1 MAYTLEDFK
10 NNERTKYLV
19 NTYEDLIKQ
28 REESLALVDD
38 PDLGAIAK
46 EEVSKLDIQI
56 SEEFTKLSNLLTEA
70 VEEEEK
76 PKAMILEIQGGAG
89 GDESSLFAAEL
100 ALMYQNYAESRNF
113 GWEKLDESV
122 SDVGGYK
129 DVQFEVRGKDAYDTF
144 KYETGVHRVQ
154 RIPETEKNGR
164 VHTSTVTVSVMP
176 IRANKKV
183 DINPSDLE
191 FETSRSGGAGGQN
204 VNKVETAV
212 RVIHKPTGIA
222 IRCTI
227 ERSQLKNR
235 ERALQMLQARLD
247 QMAQEEDDK
256 KHADEKR
263 SQVGTG
269 DRSEKIRTYNFP
281 QDRVTDHRIRQ
292 SWHGLPKI
300 MEGNMGPIVEALSN
314 FTHTSPEG
322 YAPSQGAAGAHSAGQ
337 AGEFGDEEE
346 E

>member
-1 MAYTLEDFK
+1 MTIEDFK
-10 NNERTKYLV
+10 SNPRTMYTAQEYERLSMSLREAEEMLADPAMAELAQMEVDSLTPQLEV
-19 NTYEDLIKQ
+19 LWKQ
-28 REESLALVDD
+28 MEETFEA
-38 PDLGAIAK
+38 AK
-46 EEVSKLDIQI
+46 
-56 SEEFTKLSNLLTEA
+56 
-70 VEEEEK
+70 EEEEK

-100 ALMYQNYAESRNF
+100 ALMYQNYAESR
-113 GWEKLDESV
+113 GWGWNKLDESV

-129 DVQFEVRGKDAYDTF
+129 DVSFEVKGRDAYDALRF
-144 KYETGVHRVQ
+144 ETGVHRVQ

-176 IRANKKV
+176 IRTVKKV
-183 DINPSDLE
+183 TIPMSDLE

-227 ERSQLKNR
+227 ERSQLKNK
-235 ERALQMLQARLD
+235 ERALEMLQAKLD
-247 QMAQEEDDK
+247 QLAQEEDDK
-256 KHADEKR
+256 KHADAKKA
-263 SQVGTG
+263 QVGTG

-300 MEGNMGPIVEALSN
+300 MEGNFAPIAEALQN
-314 FTHTSPEG
+314 FT
-322 YAPSQGAAGAHSAGQ
+322 
-337 AGEFGDEEE
+337 GEFGDAGDDE
-346 E
+346 

>member
-1 MAYTLEDFK
+1 MDLESFK
-10 NNERTKYLV
+10 SNPRTMYIAQEYERLLSARSEAEALLDDGDMKELAQSEV
-19 NTYEDLIKQ
+19 EILIPQLEALWKQMEDQAEAAKQ
-28 REESLALVDD
+28 AEEA
-38 PDLGAIAK
+38 
-46 EEVSKLDIQI
+46 
-56 SEEFTKLSNLLTEA
+56 
-70 VEEEEK
+70 

-100 ALMYQNYAESRNF
+100 ALMYQNYAQERN
-113 GWEKLDESV
+113 WSWTKLDESL

-129 DVQFEVRGKDAYDTF
+129 DVSFEVKGKGCYEALKF
-144 KYETGVHRVQ
+144 ETGVHRVQ

-164 VHTSTVTVSVMP
+164 VHTSTVTVSSMP
-176 IRANKKV
+176 IRQATKV
-183 DINPSDLE
+183 TIPASDLE

-227 ERSQLKNR
+227 ERSQLKNK
-235 ERALQMLQARLD
+235 ERALEMLQAKLD
-247 QMAQEEDDK
+247 QLAQEEDDK
-256 KHADEKR
+256 KHASEKK

-281 QDRVTDHRIRQ
+281 QDRVTDHRIRE

-300 MEGNMGPIVEALSN
+300 MIGNMGPIVEALQN
-314 FTHTSPEG
+314 FT
-322 YAPSQGAAGAHSAGQ
+322 
-337 AGEFGDEEE
+337 GEFGDITDEE
-346 E
+346 

>member
-1 MAYTLEDFK
+1 MTLEDFK
-10 NNERTKYLV
+10 TNPRTMYTALEYERLLKSKGEAEALLADESMKELAQEELSSLV
-19 NTYEDLIKQ
+19 PQLEALWKQ
-28 REESLALVDD
+28 MQDTAQ
-38 PDLGAIAK
+38 AA
-46 EEVSKLDIQI
+46 Q
-56 SEEFTKLSNLLTEA
+56 
-70 VEEEEK
+70 EEEEK
-76 PKAMILEIQGGAG
+76 PKSLILEIQGGAG

-100 ALMYQNYAESRNF
+100 ALMYQNFVEAK
-113 GWEKLDESV
+113 GWGWNKLDESI

-129 DVQFEVRGKDAYDTF
+129 DVSFEIKGRDAYDSLRF
-144 KYETGVHRVQ
+144 ETGVHRVQ

-176 IRANKKV
+176 IRSQTKV
-183 DINPSDLE
+183 TIPASDLE

-227 ERSQLKNR
+227 ERSQLKNK
-235 ERALQMLQARLD
+235 ERAVQMLQAKLD
-247 QMAQEEDDK
+247 QMAQEEDDR
-256 KHADEKR
+256 KHASEKK

-300 MEGNMGPIVEALSN
+300 MEGNIQPIVEALQN
-314 FTHTSPEG
+314 FT
-322 YAPSQGAAGAHSAGQ
+322 
-337 AGEFGDEEE
+337 GEFGDAEEE
-346 E
+346 IV

>member
-1 MAYTLEDFK
+1 MYTALEYERLLNAK
-10 NNERTKYLV
+10 NDAETLLSDEAMKELAQIEIEALDHQMQSLWKQM
-19 NTYEDLIKQ
+19 EDTA
-28 REESLALVDD
+28 EA
-38 PDLGAIAK
+38 AK
-46 EEVSKLDIQI
+46 
-56 SEEFTKLSNLLTEA
+56 
-70 VEEEEK
+70 EEEEK

-100 ALMYQNYAESRNF
+100 ALMYQNYAEVR
-113 GWEKLDESV
+113 GWGWNKLDESV

-129 DVQFEVRGKDAYDTF
+129 DVSFEVKGRDAYDAL

-176 IRANKKV
+176 IRTVKKV
-183 DINPSDLE
+183 TIPTSDLE

-235 ERALQMLQARLD
+235 ERALEMLQAKLD
-247 QMAQEEDDK
+247 QLAQEEDDK
-256 KHADEKR
+256 KHSDEKR

-300 MEGNMGPIVEALSN
+300 MEGSMGPIVDALQN
-314 FTHTSPEG
+314 FT
-322 YAPSQGAAGAHSAGQ
+322 
-337 AGEFGDEEE
+337 GEFGDSGDDE
-346 E
+346 

>member
-1 MAYTLEDFK
+1 MTIEDFK
-10 NNERTKYLV
+10 SNPRTTYLAQEYERLLRSK
-19 NTYEDLIKQ
+19 E
-28 REESLALVDD
+28 EAESLLAD
-38 PDLGAIAK
+38 PSMDELAQAEIEILIPQIETLWKQMEEVAK
-46 EEVSKLDIQI
+46 E
-56 SEEFTKLSNLLTEA
+56 A
-70 VEEEEK
+70 REEEEK
-76 PKAMILEIQGGAG
+76 PKSMILEIQGGAG

-100 ALMYQNYAESRNF
+100 ALMYQNYAESRNW
-113 GWEKLDESV
+113 GWNKLDDSL

-129 DVQFEVRGKDAYDTF
+129 DVSFEVKGKGAYDAF
-144 KYETGVHRVQ
+144 RFETGVHRVQ

-176 IRANKKV
+176 IRTIKKV
-183 DINPSDLE
+183 NIPMSDLE

-227 ERSQLKNR
+227 ERSQLKNK
-235 ERALQMLQARLD
+235 ERALEMLQAKLD

-256 KHADEKR
+256 KHASEKKA
-263 SQVGTG
+263 QVGTG

-300 MEGNMGPIVEALSN
+300 MEGNFAPIAEALQN
-314 FTHTSPEG
+314 FT
-322 YAPSQGAAGAHSAGQ
+322 
-337 AGEFGDEEE
+337 GEFSDVGEE
-346 E
+346 

>member
-1 MAYTLEDFK
+1 MDLESFK
-10 NNERTKYLV
+10 QNPRTMYIAQEYERLLNV
-19 NTYEDLIKQ
+19 
-28 REESLALVDD
+28 
-38 PDLGAIAK
+38 K
-46 EEVSKLDIQI
+46 EEAETLLADTKDDMEMKELAQGEIDTLLPQI
-56 SEEFTKLSNLLTEA
+56 DSLWKQMEETAEA
-70 VEEEEK
+70 AKEEEEK

-100 ALMYQNYAESRNF
+100 ALMYQNYAEVR
-113 GWEKLDESV
+113 GWGWNKLDESV

-129 DVQFEVRGKDAYDTF
+129 DVSFEVKGRDAYDALRF
-144 KYETGVHRVQ
+144 ETGVHRVQ

-176 IRANKKV
+176 IRTVKKV
-183 DINPSDLE
+183 TIPPSDLE

-227 ERSQLKNR
+227 ERSQLKNK
-235 ERALQMLQARLD
+235 ERAVEMLQAKLD
-247 QMAQEEDDK
+247 QLAQEEDDK
-256 KHADEKR
+256 KHSDAKK

-292 SWHGLPKI
+292 NWHGLPKI
-300 MEGNMGPIVEALSN
+300 MEGNIGPVVDALQN
-314 FTHTSPEG
+314 FT
-322 YAPSQGAAGAHSAGQ
+322 
-337 AGEFGDEEE
+337 GEFGDGEE
-346 E
+346 

>member
-1 MAYTLEDFK
+1 MDLESFKSNPRTMYTALEYERLLNAK
-10 NNERTKYLV
+10 NDAETLLSDEAMKELAQIEIEALDHQMQSLWKQM
-19 NTYEDLIKQ
+19 EDTA
-28 REESLALVDD
+28 EA
-38 PDLGAIAK
+38 AK
-46 EEVSKLDIQI
+46 
-56 SEEFTKLSNLLTEA
+56 
-70 VEEEEK
+70 EEEEK

-100 ALMYQNYAESRNF
+100 ALMYQNYAEER
-113 GWEKLDESV
+113 GWGWNKLDESV

-129 DVQFEVRGKDAYDTF
+129 DVSFEVKGRDAYDAL

-176 IRANKKV
+176 IRTVKKV
-183 DINPSDLE
+183 TIPTSDLE

-235 ERALQMLQARLD
+235 ERALEMLQAKLD
-247 QMAQEEDDK
+247 QLAQEEDDK
-256 KHADEKR
+256 KHSDEKR

-300 MEGNMGPIVEALSN
+300 MEGSMGQIVDALQN
-314 FTHTSPEG
+314 FT
-322 YAPSQGAAGAHSAGQ
+322 
-337 AGEFGDEEE
+337 GEFGDSGDDE
-346 E
+346 

>member
-1 MAYTLEDFK
+1 MLADPAMAELAQMEVDSLTPQLEV
-10 NNERTKYLV
+10 LW
-19 NTYEDLIKQ
+19 KQ
-28 REESLALVDD
+28 MEETFEA
-38 PDLGAIAK
+38 AK
-46 EEVSKLDIQI
+46 
-56 SEEFTKLSNLLTEA
+56 
-70 VEEEEK
+70 EEEEK

-100 ALMYQNYAESRNF
+100 ALMYQNYAESR
-113 GWEKLDESV
+113 GWGWNKLDESV

-129 DVQFEVRGKDAYDTF
+129 DVSFEVKGRDAYDALRF
-144 KYETGVHRVQ
+144 ETGVHRVQ

-176 IRANKKV
+176 IRTVKKV
-183 DINPSDLE
+183 TIPMSDLE

-227 ERSQLKNR
+227 ERSQLKNK
-235 ERALQMLQARLD
+235 ERALEMLQAKLD
-247 QMAQEEDDK
+247 QLAQEEDDK
-256 KHADEKR
+256 KHADAKKA
-263 SQVGTG
+263 QVGTG

-300 MEGNMGPIVEALSN
+300 MEGNFAPIAEALQN
-314 FTHTSPEG
+314 FT
-322 YAPSQGAAGAHSAGQ
+322 
-337 AGEFGDEEE
+337 GEFGDADEE
-346 E
+346 

>member
-1 MAYTLEDFK
+1 MTIDDFK
-10 NNERTKYLV
+10 SNPRTTYLV
-19 NTYEDLIKQ
+19 QEYERLLNSKVEAETLLADLSMKELAESEIATLTPQ
-28 REESLALVDD
+28 LESLWKQMEETAEV
-38 PDLGAIAK
+38 AK
-46 EEVSKLDIQI
+46 EAEV
-56 SEEFTKLSNLLTEA
+56 A
-70 VEEEEK
+70 

-100 ALMYQNYAESRNF
+100 ALMYQNYAEER
-113 GWEKLDESV
+113 GWGWNKLDESV

-129 DVQFEVRGKDAYDTF
+129 DVSFEVKGKGCYEALKF
-144 KYETGVHRVQ
+144 ETGVHRVQ

-164 VHTSTVTVSVMP
+164 VHTSTVTVSIMP
-176 IRANKKV
+176 IRASTKV
-183 DINPSDLE
+183 NIPASDLE

-235 ERALQMLQARLD
+235 ERALEMLQAKLD
-247 QMAQEEDDK
+247 QLAQEEDDK
-256 KHADEKR
+256 KHSDEKR

-269 DRSEKIRTYNFP
+269 DRSEKIRTYNYP
-281 QDRVTDHRIRQ
+281 QDRITDHRIRQ

-300 MEGNMGPIVEALSN
+300 MEGQMGPIVEALQN
-314 FTHTSPEG
+314 FT
-322 YAPSQGAAGAHSAGQ
+322 
-337 AGEFGDEEE
+337 GEFGSDSDEE
-346 E
+346 

>member
-1 MAYTLEDFK
+1 MELADFK
-10 NNERTKYLV
+10 QNQRTMYSAQEYERLLAAKKEAETLL
-19 NTYEDLIKQ
+19 NDDGMRELAQAEITSLEEQMDSLWKQ
-28 REESLALVDD
+28 MEETAE
-38 PDLGAIAK
+38 AAK
-46 EEVSKLDIQI
+46 
-56 SEEFTKLSNLLTEA
+56 
-70 VEEEEK
+70 EEEEK

-100 ALMYQNYAESRNF
+100 ALMYQNYVQNK
-113 GWEKLDESV
+113 GWGWNKLDESV

-129 DVQFEVRGKDAYDTF
+129 DVSFEVKGRDAYDALR
-144 KYETGVHRVQ
+144 YETGVHRVQ

-176 IRANKKV
+176 IRTVKKV
-183 DINPSDLE
+183 TIPMSDLE

-227 ERSQLKNR
+227 ERSQLKNK
-235 ERALQMLQARLD
+235 ERALEMLQAKLD
-247 QMAQEEDDK
+247 QLAQEEDDK
-256 KHADEKR
+256 KHASEKKA
-263 SQVGTG
+263 QVGTG

-300 MEGNMGPIVEALSN
+300 MLGNIDPIVSALQN
-314 FTHTSPEG
+314 FT
-322 YAPSQGAAGAHSAGQ
+322 
-337 AGEFGDEEE
+337 GEFGEAEEE
-346 E
+346 

>member
-1 MAYTLEDFK
+1 MDLSDFKQNPRTTYTAQEYERLLNAKNEAEGLLEDADM
-10 NNERTKYLV
+10 NEMAQTEIDTLIPQIDALWKQM
-19 NTYEDLIKQ
+19 EDQ
-28 REESLALVDD
+28 AEA
-38 PDLGAIAK
+38 AK
-46 EEVSKLDIQI
+46 EA
-56 SEEFTKLSNLLTEA
+56 EEA
-70 VEEEEK
+70 

-100 ALMYQNYAESRNF
+100 ALMYQNYAQMR
-113 GWEKLDESV
+113 GWGWGKLDESL

-129 DVQFEVRGKDAYDTF
+129 DVSFEVKGKGCYEAMRF
-144 KYETGVHRVQ
+144 ETGVHRVQ

-176 IRANKKV
+176 IRASTKV
-183 DINPSDLE
+183 TIPASDLE

-227 ERSQLKNR
+227 ERSQLKNK
-235 ERALQMLQARLD
+235 ERALEMLQAKLD
-247 QMAQEEDDK
+247 LLAQEEDDK
-256 KHADEKR
+256 KHADEKK

-281 QDRVTDHRIRQ
+281 QDRVTDHRIRE

-300 MEGNMGPIVEALSN
+300 MIGNMGPIVEALQN
-314 FTHTSPEG
+314 FT
-322 YAPSQGAAGAHSAGQ
+322 
-337 AGEFGDEEE
+337 GEFGDSSNEE
-346 E
+346 

>member
-1 MAYTLEDFK
+1 MTLDDFKQNPRTTYLAQEYERLLTAQEEAKLLLED
-10 NNERTKYLV
+10 
-19 NTYEDLIKQ
+19 EDMKELAQ
-28 REESLALVDD
+28 SELDTLTPQVESLWKQMEETAEV
-38 PDLGAIAK
+38 AK
-46 EEVSKLDIQI
+46 AQEE
-56 SEEFTKLSNLLTEA
+56 A
-70 VEEEEK
+70 
-76 PKAMILEIQGGAG
+76 PRAMILEIQGGAG

-100 ALMYQNYAESRNF
+100 ALMYQNYAQER
-113 GWEKLDESV
+113 GWGWTKLDESL

-129 DVQFEVRGKDAYDTF
+129 DVSFEVKGKGCYEALKF
-144 KYETGVHRVQ
+144 ETGVHRVQ

-176 IRANKKV
+176 IRQATKV
-183 DINPSDLE
+183 TIPASDLE

-227 ERSQLKNR
+227 ERSQLKNK
-235 ERALQMLQARLD
+235 ERALEMLQAKLD
-247 QMAQEEDDK
+247 QLAQEEDDK
-256 KHADEKR
+256 KHASEKK

-281 QDRVTDHRIRQ
+281 QDRVTDHRIRE

-300 MEGNMGPIVEALSN
+300 MIGNMSPIVEALQN
-314 FTHTSPEG
+314 FTGEPVGFVSGT
-322 YAPSQGAAGAHSAGQ
+322 
-337 AGEFGDEEE
+337 EFGEAEEE
-346 E
+346 

>member
-1 MAYTLEDFK
+1 MLKLSTLMELSDFK
-10 NNERTKYLV
+10 ANPRTMYTAQEYERL
-19 NTYEDLIKQ
+19 L
-28 REESLALVDD
+28 R
-38 PDLGAIAK
+38 AK
-46 EEVSKLDIQI
+46 EEAAEMLADESMMELAQAEIDSLTPQLEALWKQM
-56 SEEFTKLSNLLTEA
+56 EESAEA
-70 VEEEEK
+70 AKEEEEK

-100 ALMYQNYAESRNF
+100 ALMYQNYVEQK
-113 GWEKLDESV
+113 GWGWNKLDESV

-129 DVQFEVRGKDAYDTF
+129 DVSFEIKGRDAYDHLR
-144 KYETGVHRVQ
+144 YETGVHRVQ

-176 IRANKKV
+176 LRTNVKV
-183 DINPSDLE
+183 SIPPSDLE

-227 ERSQLKNR
+227 ERSQLKNK
-235 ERALQMLQARLD
+235 ERALEMLQAKLD
-247 QMAQEEDDK
+247 QLAQEEDDR
-256 KHADEKR
+256 KHASEKKA
-263 SQVGTG
+263 QVGTG

-281 QDRVTDHRIRQ
+281 QDRVTDHRIRE

-300 MEGNMGPIVEALSN
+300 MEGNISPIVEALQN
-314 FTHTSPEG
+314 FT
-322 YAPSQGAAGAHSAGQ
+322 
-337 AGEFGDEEE
+337 GEFGSDDSEE
-346 E
+346 

>member
-1 MAYTLEDFK
+1 MDLSDFK
-10 NNERTKYLV
+10 LNPRTTYLAQEYERLL
-19 NTYEDLIKQ
+19 N
-28 REESLALVDD
+28 
-38 PDLGAIAK
+38 AK
-46 EEVSKLDIQI
+46 EEAETLLADDSMKELAE
-56 SEEFTKLSNLLTEA
+56 SEIATLTPQLESLWKQMEETAEVAKEVEA
-70 VEEEEK
+70 A

-100 ALMYQNYAESRNF
+100 ALMYQNYAEQR
-113 GWEKLDESV
+113 GWGWNKLDESV

-129 DVQFEVRGKDAYDTF
+129 DVSFEVKGKGCYEALKF
-144 KYETGVHRVQ
+144 ETGVHRVQ

-176 IRANKKV
+176 IRATTKV
-183 DINPSDLE
+183 NIPASDLE

-212 RVIHKPTGIA
+212 RIIHKPTGIA

-235 ERALQMLQARLD
+235 ERALEMLQAKLD
-247 QMAQEEDDK
+247 QLAQEEDDK
-256 KHADEKR
+256 KHSDEKR

-281 QDRVTDHRIRQ
+281 QDRITDHRIRQ

-300 MEGNMGPIVEALSN
+300 MEGQMGPIVEALQN
-314 FTHTSPEG
+314 FT
-322 YAPSQGAAGAHSAGQ
+322 
-337 AGEFGDEEE
+337 GEFGTDEEE
-346 E
+346 

>member
-1 MAYTLEDFK
+1 MYIAQEYERLLHAKEDAEALLSDADMKELAESEIATL
-10 NNERTKYLV
+10 NPQL
-19 NTYEDLIKQ
+19 
-28 REESLALVDD
+28 ESLWKQMEETSEA
-38 PDLGAIAK
+38 AK
-46 EEVSKLDIQI
+46 
-56 SEEFTKLSNLLTEA
+56 
-70 VEEEEK
+70 EEEEK

-100 ALMYQNYAESRNF
+100 ALMYQNYAESR
-113 GWEKLDESV
+113 GWGWNKLDESV

-129 DVQFEVRGKDAYDTF
+129 DVSFEVKGRDAYDALKF
-144 KYETGVHRVQ
+144 ETGVHRVQ

-176 IRANKKV
+176 IRTKTNVTIPA
-183 DINPSDLE
+183 SDLE

-227 ERSQLKNR
+227 ERSQLKNK
-235 ERALQMLQARLD
+235 ERAIQMLQAKLD
-247 QMAQEEDDK
+247 QLAQEEDDK
-256 KHADEKR
+256 KHASEKKA
-263 SQVGTG
+263 QVGTG

-300 MEGNMGPIVEALSN
+300 MEGNFEPIASALQN
-314 FTHTSPEG
+314 FT
-322 YAPSQGAAGAHSAGQ
+322 
-337 AGEFGDEEE
+337 GEFGDADEE
-346 E
+346 

>member
-1 MAYTLEDFK
+1 MYTAQEY
-10 NNERTKYLV
+10 ERL
-19 NTYEDLIKQ
+19 
-28 REESLALVDD
+28 SS
-38 PDLGAIAK
+38 AK
-46 EEVSKLDIQI
+46 EEA
-56 SEEFTKLSNLLTEA
+56 EFLLSDPSMKELAEAEIAGLTVQLSALWEQMVETA
-70 VEEEEK
+70 QAAKEEEEK

-100 ALMYQNYAESRNF
+100 ALMYQNYVNSR
-113 GWEKLDESV
+113 GWGWNKLDESL

-129 DVQFEVRGKDAYDTF
+129 DVSFEVKGKDAYDALKF
-144 KYETGVHRVQ
+144 ETGVHRVQ

-176 IRANKKV
+176 IRTIKKV
-183 DINPSDLE
+183 TIPTSDLE

-227 ERSQLKNR
+227 ERSQLKNK
-235 ERALQMLQARLD
+235 ERALEMLQAKLD
-247 QMAQEEDDK
+247 QLAQEEDDK
-256 KHADEKR
+256 KHASEKK

-292 SWHGLPKI
+292 NWHGLPKI
-300 MEGNMGPIVEALSN
+300 MEGNMGPIVDALQN
-314 FTHTSPEG
+314 FT
-322 YAPSQGAAGAHSAGQ
+322 
-337 AGEFGDEEE
+337 GEFGEAEEE
-346 E
+346 